1 VKNWQTGLVI
11 LKIAIAMPLLIMQP
25 SWAQEKRLENQILR
39 VNDLKE
45 ASTNAADLLARQPN
59 NGAIAQISEVKINPT
74 DTGVEIILVTTESEN
89 LQITTNNEGNSFI
102 VEIPNAQIVLRS
114 GQPIRTQNP
123 RKGIRE
129 IAIANQD
136 PKTIRLTVTGETTLP
151 TVELFDS
158 EEGLIFNATS
168 SVASTPSTPP
178 LARGETEGGQEGQV
192 IPITGVQ
199 LNSTETGLEL
209 ILQTPP
215 GSAELLQPNN
225 LSEGNRFITEIPNAQ
240 LQKPFRQENP
250 LEGISE
256 VTVTNFDAST
266 IRVTAI
272 GETTIPQVEL
282 FDSDEGLIFGLT
294 PTDPSAQ
301 TPPVQPSTQAEI
313 IPVTG
318 VQLNPSDTGLELI
331 LQTPTGSAE
340 LLQTN
345 NLSEGNRFITEIP
358 NAQLQKPFRQEK
370 PIEGISEVTVTNFD
384 ASTIRVTAIGETAI
398 PQVELFDSDEGLIFG
413 LTPTDSSA
421 QTPTPQPEEG
431 RVATIDRVQLNPTET
446 GFEILLL
453 TPTGVA
459 QQLRVVNV
467 SEGNNFIADIPNA
480 QLQKPFRQEKPIE
493 GVSEIAVTNQN
504 ENTVRVTVIGEEKQP
519 TVELFDSEE
528 GLIFSAQTAPQGEDD
543 IELVVTGEQET
554 GYNVPDASTATR
566 TDAQIRDIPQS
577 IQVIPRQVIED
588 QGITQISD
596 VTQNIS
602 SVSVRTGFG
611 GSNNDYVIRGFE
623 TFDRL
628 RNGFFAPGVDIN
640 PSNVERV
647 EVLKGPA
654 SVLYGQFEPG
664 GIINFITKQP
674 LERPYYA
681 AEFEI
686 GNYDFYKPSFDLSGP
701 ITSDNSLLYRLN
713 VAYENSGSFID
724 FVDRE
729 EIQVSPTLTYKIG
742 DSTNL
747 SLSYEFLKSDGTF
760 YDGLPIDPVAFD
772 LPRSRFLGEP
782 DDSLERE
789 SHLTNLTLE
798 HRFSENWKIRSGLSL
813 QFFNTQISAF
823 RNEFDGVNPDG
834 RTLLRY
840 FQDSDQRS
848 DAYSL
853 QNDVIGKFKTG
864 PIEHE
869 LLVGFEYQR
878 YTQDDYTLYAFA
890 ESIDLF
896 DPVYGAPVPTVF
908 DYGPFRN
915 ILRRETVGFYVQNLI
930 SFLPNLKL
938 LIGGRYDFIDA
949 QTVNQNFDLD
959 GQTLL
964 GEQTKESF
972 YDEAFS
978 PRIGLVYQ
986 PIEPISLYASYSR
999 SFVPSNTFDREGEL
1013 IEPTR
1018 GTQYEIGIKTE
1029 FLDGNLAATLAAYK
1043 ITKTNV
1049 LTLDPDGS
1057 GFSIPVGEVESEG
1070 IELDIAG
1077 EPLPGWRIIASLF
1090 FNNTTVTEGDE
1101 FSPEGDTLVNAP
1113 GEGASLWTTYEIQ
1126 EGDLQGLGFGVG
1138 VFYVG
1143 DREARLPNT
1152 FVLPSYVR
1160 TDAAIFYRRDNW
1172 RVGLNFRN
1180 LFDKTYYEGSGIR
1193 PGDPFTVLGTISIQ
1207 F

>member
-1 VKNWQTGLVI
+1 
-11 LKIAIAMPLLIMQP
+11 MF
-25 SWAQEKRLENQILR
+25 
-39 VNDLKE
+39 
-45 ASTNAADLLARQPN
+45 
-59 NGAIAQISEVKINPT
+59 
-74 DTGVEIILVTTESEN
+74 
-89 LQITTNNEGNSFI
+89 SF
-102 VEIPNAQIVLRS
+102 
-114 GQPIRTQNP
+114 
-123 RKGIRE
+123 
-129 IAIANQD
+129 
-136 PKTIRLTVTGETTLP
+136 
-151 TVELFDS
+151 
-158 EEGLIFNATS
+158 
-168 SVASTPSTPP
+168 
-178 LARGETEGGQEGQV
+178 
-192 IPITGVQ
+192 
-199 LNSTETGLEL
+199 
-209 ILQTPP
+209 
-215 GSAELLQPNN
+215 
-225 LSEGNRFITEIPNAQ
+225 
-240 LQKPFRQENP
+240 
-250 LEGISE
+250 
-256 VTVTNFDAST
+256 
-266 IRVTAI
+266 
-272 GETTIPQVEL
+272 
-282 FDSDEGLIFGLT
+282 
-294 PTDPSAQ
+294 
-301 TPPVQPSTQAEI
+301 
-313 IPVTG
+313 
-318 VQLNPSDTGLELI
+318 
-331 LQTPTGSAE
+331 
-340 LLQTN
+340 
-345 NLSEGNRFITEIP
+345 
-358 NAQLQKPFRQEK
+358 
-370 PIEGISEVTVTNFD
+370 
-384 ASTIRVTAIGETAI
+384 
-398 PQVELFDSDEGLIFG
+398 
-413 LTPTDSSA
+413 TPTDSSA
-421 QTPTPQPEEG
+421 QTSPSQPPTEG
-431 RVATIDRVQLNPTET
+431 EIVFIDRVQLNPTET
-446 GFEILLL
+446 GFEVLLL

-480 QLQKPFRQEKPIE
+480 QLQQPFRQEKPVE
-493 GVSEIAVTNQN
+493 GVSEVTATNQN
-504 ENTVRVTVIGEEKQP
+504 ENTVRLTVTGEEKQP
-519 TVELFDSEE
+519 MVELFDSEE
-528 GLIFSAQTAPQGEDD
+528 GLIFSAQTDLEAPSAQGEDE

-554 GYNVPDASTATR
+554 GYSVPDASTATK
-566 TDAQIRDIPQS
+566 TDALIRDIPQS

-588 QGITQISD
+588 QGITRISD
-596 VTQNIS
+596 VTRNVS
-602 SVSVRTGFG
+602 SVSVRSGFG

-628 RNGFFAPGVDIN
+628 RNGFFAPGVDVN
-640 PSNVERV
+640 PSNIERV

-713 VAYENSGSFID
+713 VAYENSGSFVD

-742 DSTNL
+742 DSTDI

-782 DDSLERE
+782 DDSLQRE
-789 SHLTNLTLE
+789 SHLANLTLE
-798 HRFSENWKIRSGLSL
+798 HRFSDNWKLRSGFSL
-813 QFFNTQISAF
+813 QFFNTKISAF
-823 RNEFDGVNPDG
+823 RNEFDGVSPDG

-840 FQDSDQRS
+840 FQDSDQRN

-878 YTQDDYTLYAFA
+878 YTSDDYTLYAFT
-890 ESIDLF
+890 EPIDIF
-896 DPVYGAPVPTVF
+896 DPNYGAPVPTSF

-915 ILRRETVGFYVQNLI
+915 ILRRETVGFYIQNLI

-959 GQTLL
+959 GRTLL
-964 GEQTKESF
+964 GEETKESF

-999 SFVPSNTFDREGEL
+999 SFVPSNTFDREGDL

-1029 FLDGNLAATLAAYK
+1029 FLDGKLAATLAAYK

-1057 GFSIPVGEVESEG
+1057 GFLIPVGEVESEG
-1070 IELDIAG
+1070 IELDVAG

-1090 FNNTTVTEGDE
+1090 FNDTTVTEGDE

-1126 EGDLQGLGFGVG
+1126 EGDLQGLGFGIG
-1138 VFYVG
+1138 LFYLG

-1160 TDAAIFYRRDNW
+1160 TDAAIFYRRENW

-1193 PGDPFTVLGTISIQ
+1193 PGDPFTVLGTISVQ